1 MGITQLSD
9 DYGIEI
15 PLEIWA
21 EIGLKPGDLVELRI
35 EDGSLIIAPSS
46 TSYADYMLGLHSEIW
61 EGVDTDEYIRQ
72 ERDAWE
78 ATDDETDG

>member
-9 DYGIEI
+9 DYGIKI

-46 TSYADYMLGLHSEIW
+46 TSYADYLRRLNSQIW
-61 EGVDTDEYIRQ
+61 DGVHPDEYVRQ

-78 ATDDETDG
+78 RDANA